1 MARWINRHPSSAG
14 RWTLAALPFVL
25 VLVVYGVGSSA
36 RQASNPDDKLLPSG
50 AQLVA
55 SVQRLAF
62 EPSRRTGELVLWK
75 DTATSMRLLLFG
87 LLASF
92 VVALAL
98 GIVLGTLP
106 YASAFGGAFLT
117 ALAMVPPLALL
128 PILFILFGLGD
139 LSKVLLIAIGITPAM
154 ARDLSQYVARLP
166 REQLVKAQTLGA
178 STTQIVMRV
187 VLPQALPRA
196 IENLRLALG
205 AAWLFLIAAEAIAA
219 TDGLGYRIFLVRRY
233 LAMDVILPY
242 VLWITA
248 LAFLLD
254 SALKWLSH
262 WLFPWHRVAYT

>member
-1 MARWINRHPSSAG
+1 MARWINRHPGAAG
-14 RWTLAALPFVL
+14 RWGLAALPFLL
-25 VLVVYGVGSSA
+25 VLAVYVAGSSA
-36 RQASNPDDKLLPSG
+36 RQAANPDDKLLPSG
-50 AQLVA
+50 GQLVA

-75 DTATSMRLLLFG
+75 DTATSLRLLFFG
-87 LLASF
+87 LVVSF
-92 VVALAL
+92 VVALVL
-98 GIVLGTLP
+98 GVVLGTLP
-106 YASAFGGAFLT
+106 SAGAFGGPFLT
-117 ALAMVPPLALL
+117 AVAMAPPLALL
-128 PILFILFGLGD
+128 PILFIVFGLGD
-139 LSKVLLIAIGITPAM
+139 LSKVLLIAIGITPTM
-154 ARDLSQYVARLP
+154 ARDLSQHIARLP
-166 REQLVKAQTLGA
+166 QEQLVKAQTLGA
-178 STTQIVMRV
+178 STAQIVTRV

-254 SALKWLSH
+254 TALKWLSH
-262 WLFPWHRVAYT
+262 RLFPWNRVAHT